1 MTRSF
6 PLWRSLA
13 ALGSLLAAV
22 TGCSSWD
29 TWQRE
34 KIFAPARTDG
44 SWYREPLEGTD
55 QFDLALASGDKV
67 HAWYWQNP
75 DPKAPAVLYLHGS
88 RWNLN
93 GSAFR
98 IERWA
103 DMGFSVLAIDYRG
116 FGKSTEILPS
126 ETSAYEDATAALL
139 ELARRQPDPSKRFVY
154 GHSLGGAVAVELAS
168 QATPA
173 APFAGL
179 IVESSFTSIGE
190 MVQTTKYGWIPGL
203 PILVTQD
210 FNSKKKMWRV
220 TAPVLII
227 HGTSDSVIPHTMS
240 DQLLAAATS
249 APPDLRR
256 LLKVEG
262 ASHSNASRSGP
273 AYVQAV
279 QSFVRDASK
288 AYAAPAAIA
297 GK

>member
-13 ALGSLLAAV
+13 ALGSLVAAV
-22 TGCSSWD
+22 TGCTSWD

-44 SWYREPLEGTD
+44 SWYREPLPGTD
-55 QFDLALASGDKV
+55 QFDMTLASGDKV
-67 HAWYWQNP
+67 HAWYWQHP
-75 DPKAPAVLYLHGS
+75 DPAAPSVLYLHGS

-126 ETSAYEDATAALL
+126 ETTAYEDATAALL

-168 QATPA
+168 QAVPA

-210 FNSKKKMWRV
+210 FNSRRKMAKV

-227 HGTSDSVIPHTMS
+227 HGTHDSVIPHTMS
-240 DQLLAAATS
+240 DQLKAAATAS
-249 APPDLRR
+249 PPALAR
-256 LLKVEG
+256 LLKIEG

-273 AYVQAV
+273 EYVNAV
-279 QSFVRDASK
+279 KSFARDASK
-288 AYAAPAAIA
+288 AYVAPSSLAT
-297 GK
+297 K